1 MSRILHMVS
10 NSRSFSAMMG
20 DTNVIAGHEI
30 FFKEAM
36 KNLFNHELMMYI
48 IEIWQII
55 LVSDTIFTDFLQ
67 DALFP

>member
-1 MSRILHMVS
+1 MSHILHMVS

-30 FFKEAM
+30 FFKGAI
-36 KNLFNHELMMYI
+36 KNLFNHKLMIYV
-48 IEIWQII
+48 EIRV
-55 LVSDTIFTDFLQ
+55 LVSDVIFTDFLQ